1 MVPLLWLATTRH
13 RNWIAKIHV
22 SHKVMFH
29 SATLVLVGLYLLFMA
44 SVGYYVRYF
53 GGAWGGALQLGLV
66 LWPWC
71 WPLGWRCRVHCAPR
85 CGCFWASIFFVTAL
99 ITVRSG

>member
-53 GGAWGGALQLGLV
+53 GGAWAVPCSWAWFRGRGAGHWGGVVGFIARHAAGVSGQAFFSL
-66 LWPWC
+66 
-71 WPLGWRCRVHCAPR
+71 PL
-85 CGCFWASIFFVTAL
+85 
-99 ITVRSG
+99 